1 MRNSWMK
8 FGCFLTGYNYNIM
21 KSSSEA
27 SAKAVKKYTAAIL
40 IVSIIWGFIGFTF
53 ANKYVHLDTLGS
65 VIGGVIAVFIII
77 QIEKQIILN
86 VGKNRSANIFRTLIA
101 LIMAFL
107 GSIIIDQ
114 MIFKDDIELKKEEE
128 LVERVN
134 NALPGKVAEIN
145 QEIAR
150 LDSLISYKNN
160 ERTNL
165 IKEITETPIITLPGY
180 ETVTKPGKTTKIII
194 DELGNTIT
202 KEIDTIFKERKYTS
216 SSRENPKA
224 AMLPTIDTQ
233 IKDLSIKRDE
243 YSLKKL
249 DMREDLEKQ
258 FRSKVGFLD
267 EINTMINILSESV
280 AALVVW
286 FLWFFFLFFIELF
299 VVSSKWGKNTE
310 TDYDIAV
317 LHQRDVRI
325 NAIKQLSSKEK
336 L

>member
-1 MRNSWMK
+1 MRHSWMK

-21 KSSSEA
+21 KSCSEA

-53 ANKYVHLDTLGS
+53 ANKYVHLGTSGS
-65 VIGGVIAVFIII
+65 IIGGIIAVFIII

-86 VGKNRSANIFRTLIA
+86 VGKNGFANTFRTLIA

-134 NALPGKVAEIN
+134 KALPGKVTEIN
-145 QEIAR
+145 YEIAR
-150 LDSLISYKNN
+150 LDSLISYKND
-160 ERTNL
+160 ERINL
-165 IKEITETPIITLPGY
+165 IKEVTKNPIITLPAY
-180 ETVTKPGKTTKIII
+180 ETVTKPGKTLKVIT
-194 DELGNTIT
+194 DVLGNKTT
-202 KEIDTIFKERKYTS
+202 KEIDTVFKERTYTS

-224 AMLPTIDTQ
+224 AILPTIDIQ
-233 IKDLSIKRDE
+233 LKELSIKRDA

-249 DMREDLEKQ
+249 DIREDLEKQ

-267 EINTMINILSESV
+267 EIDTMIVILSESS
-280 AALVVW
+280 AAFVVW
-286 FLWFFFLFFIELF
+286 LLWFLFLFFIELF
-299 VVSSKWGKNTE
+299 VVSSKWGKNSE

-317 LHQRDVRI
+317 LHQRNVRI
-325 NAIKQLSSKEK
+325 NAINQLSNKV
-336 L
+336 